1 MCCIAYREF
10 VVCGLSCVVCVVCR
24 VWRLVCLS
32 VSVSV
37 SASVCVCVVWY
48 GVVWCGGSG
57 GDVVVLWCGGGGL
70 VVCGF
75 VVLINHVLGYVYV
88 YVYAFI
94 V

>member
-1 MCCIAYREF
+1 MWSVVCG
-10 VVCGLSCVVCVVCR
+10 VCGLSCVAFG
-24 VWRLVCLS
+24 L
-32 VSVSV
+32 
-37 SASVCVCVVWY
+37 SVCVCVCICVSVCVWCGMVWC